1 MVYTR
6 QYDYRLCVLSSLWIL
21 MANRRSRI
29 SLQLS
34 KKADEHLKLIKEST
48 GLSTSVIIEGMIIDF
63 MSEHAERIERLKYF
77 RERGEK
83 SSSLIK
89 TIYEKTDKEN

>member
-6 QYDYRLCVLSSLWIL
+6 QYDDRLCVPSSIWIL
-21 MANRRSRI
+21 VANRSSRI
-29 SLQLS
+29 SFQLS
-34 KKADEHLKLIKEST
+34 KKADEHLKLIREAT
-48 GLSTSVIIEGMIIDF
+48 GLSTSVIVEGMIIDF
-63 MSEHAERIERLKYF
+63 MAEHAERIERLKYF
-77 RERGEK
+77 REKGEK

>member
-1 MVYTR
+1 
-6 QYDYRLCVLSSLWIL
+6 
-21 MANRRSRI
+21 MANRRSRV

-63 MSEHAERIERLKYF
+63 MSERAERIERLKYF

-83 SSSLIK
+83 ASSLIK
-89 TIYEKTDKEN
+89 TIYENTDKEN

>member
-1 MVYTR
+1 MVDKKLRTSL
-6 QYDYRLCVLSSLWIL
+6 RLSQKT
-21 MANRRSRI
+21 MN
-29 SLQLS
+29 
-34 KKADEHLKLIKEST
+34 DLKLIKEST

>member
-1 MVYTR
+1 MVDKKLRTSL
-6 QYDYRLCVLSSLWIL
+6 RLSQKT
-21 MANRRSRI
+21 MN
-29 SLQLS
+29 
-34 KKADEHLKLIKEST
+34 DLKLIKEST

-77 RERGEK
+77 REKGEK

-89 TIYEKTDKEN
+89 TIYENTDKEN

>member
-1 MVYTR
+1 MVDKKLRTSL
-6 QYDYRLCVLSSLWIL
+6 RLSQKTT
-21 MANRRSRI
+21 N
-29 SLQLS
+29 
-34 KKADEHLKLIKEST
+34 HLKLIKEST

-77 RERGEK
+77 REKGEK

-89 TIYEKTDKEN
+89 TIYENTDKEN

>member
-1 MVYTR
+1 MVDKKLRTSL
-6 QYDYRLCVLSSLWIL
+6 RLSQKTT
-21 MANRRSRI
+21 N
-29 SLQLS
+29 
-34 KKADEHLKLIKEST
+34 DLKLIKEST

-77 RERGEK
+77 REKGEK

-89 TIYEKTDKEN
+89 TIYENTDKEN

>member
-1 MVYTR
+1 MVDKKLRTSL
-6 QYDYRLCVLSSLWIL
+6 RLSQKTT
-21 MANRRSRI
+21 N
-29 SLQLS
+29 
-34 KKADEHLKLIKEST
+34 DLKLIKEST

-89 TIYEKTDKEN
+89 TIYENTDKEN

>member
-1 MVYTR
+1 MVDKKLRTSL
-6 QYDYRLCVLSSLWIL
+6 RLSQKT
-21 MANRRSRI
+21 MN
-29 SLQLS
+29 
-34 KKADEHLKLIKEST
+34 DLKLIKEST

-77 RERGEK
+77 REKGEK

>member
-1 MVYTR
+1 MVDKKLRTSL
-6 QYDYRLCVLSSLWIL
+6 RLSQKT
-21 MANRRSRI
+21 MN
-29 SLQLS
+29 
-34 KKADEHLKLIKEST
+34 DLKLIKEST
-48 GLSTSVIIEGMIIDF
+48 GLSTSIIIEGMIIDF